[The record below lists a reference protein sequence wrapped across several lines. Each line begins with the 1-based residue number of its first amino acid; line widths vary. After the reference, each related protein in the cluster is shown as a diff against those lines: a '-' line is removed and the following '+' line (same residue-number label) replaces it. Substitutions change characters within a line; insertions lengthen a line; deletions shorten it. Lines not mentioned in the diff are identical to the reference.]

1 MTRSRLVFRGTMRP
15 MARIGNR
22 FLRLAVICQIGRFLA
37 KVRDSRWLKQNC
49 HERVRVANSKIL
61 FNQWRNEHPSRYRLG
76 HNLTF
81 TNFGQ
86 EPTIVAKHTTPS
98 NGFPRGTRPR
108 SARRCSMTRR
118 REPIGSAPCNEATPV
133 TTTDG
138 TLPRSDRAGGGFGVA
153 DGQGLH
159 VCEPWFSACTHPAW
173 VPAGPLIRKSGF
185 MAQ

>member
-86 EPTIVAKHTTPS
+86 EPILSGKGAFLDK
-98 NGFPRGTRPR
+98 NRPPDEEGR
-108 SARRCSMTRR
+108 
-118 REPIGSAPCNEATPV
+118 
-133 TTTDG
+133 
-138 TLPRSDRAGGGFGVA
+138 
-153 DGQGLH
+153 
-159 VCEPWFSACTHPAW
+159 
-173 VPAGPLIRKSGF
+173 
-185 MAQ
+185 